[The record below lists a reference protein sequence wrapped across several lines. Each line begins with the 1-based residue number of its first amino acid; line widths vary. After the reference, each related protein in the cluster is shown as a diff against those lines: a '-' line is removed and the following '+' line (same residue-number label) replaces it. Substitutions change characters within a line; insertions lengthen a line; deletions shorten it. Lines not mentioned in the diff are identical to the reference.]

1 MNFED
6 RDNIPEWLSK
16 SNKARLGILIIEDG
30 RKLSS
35 KVVQIG

>member
-6 RDNIPEWLSK
+6 RDNILEWLSK
-16 SNKARLGILIIEDG
+16 SNKGRFGILIMEDG